1 MSKDV
6 INVDGKETVVR
17 EDTGKAFRGVNWAWA
32 SIAGF
37 ILILA
42 VVAAMLMFRAAR
54 DGSVESP
61 GKIATTNGNS
71 AR

>member
-6 INVDGKETVVR
+6 INVDGEERVVR
-17 EDTGKAFRGVNWAWA
+17 EDTAKAYRGVNWAWA

-37 ILILA
+37 IIILA
-42 VVAAMLMFRAAR
+42 IVAALLFLKA
-54 DGSVESP
+54 GTGGTIESP

-71 AR
+71 NR